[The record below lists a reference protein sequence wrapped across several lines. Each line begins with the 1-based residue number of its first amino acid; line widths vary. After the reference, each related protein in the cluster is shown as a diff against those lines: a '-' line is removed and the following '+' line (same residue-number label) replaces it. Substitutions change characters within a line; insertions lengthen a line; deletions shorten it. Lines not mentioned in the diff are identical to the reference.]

1 MGRTGGILPIA
12 MASLSLLA
20 SACGS
25 PGSTQSTTTTG
36 PAPVAAALTTSFAK
50 AGCLGGSGIITQAMD
65 GRITACLRA
74 GALNAGTYHV
84 SLEQII
90 GAKGAIPSATSVNA
104 NTVKL
109 SLSPASGVPGTTVT
123 MTGKMAS
130 PPRPLPQYAN
140 FCWDGCADGLQY
152 GGVPLHWTGPSIF
165 DAKLVVPAAPWVES
179 NPARVITP
187 RQAEFSIGVTC
198 LVATKGCGLG
208 GAEGSARFRMT
219 VAKKLAWCPSTANCA
234 SLGAGPAQVL
244 PGQIVKVRGY
254 APLVSVIGSD
264 QPFAFQLKVTPGPPS
279 GTAVKFKTFA
289 KGATEAFFGQAPMKI
304 RRAPTF
310 ASLGTLSAGP
320 ATFAGPGAVT
330 ADPANPARVFW
341 CSGGQLGE
349 TGQGGTQL
357 IPTQAAAKLLAS
369 LGYGFMGASSP
380 RCAGIAPLPLPPGP
394 PPAVAAAFTVAVDN
408 SAPPVYDVALY
419 TTDGG
424 ASWMPVPPPQ
434 GAARTAF
441 GGFRFAGTTLEAL
454 FQSNGAFVNGAPPA
468 VATSEMKSAEAGWQ
482 SGSLACP
489 ASGPCATLGPY
500 SPGNCAMNGT
510 SQLVLYS
517 AGQGAGWLTPAWP
530 QQLDACASAE
540 VTSIGGLRLL
550 AIASESS
557 YPVRL
562 STDGGHTWSY
572 VALPPLP
579 RSVVGAGGGTGFGV
593 DAGQLILLPSGGLL
607 AYGVGQPQSR
617 SLLLAPGKSAW
628 CQVPSSVPLPTTPFS
643 TSVGLAGNQLWW
655 VPFDQ
660 QGAPSKPQAVA
671 VSQIAC

>member
-1 MGRTGGILPIA
+1 MA
-12 MASLSLLA
+12 MALLGLLA

-25 PGSTQSTTTTG
+25 PASTASTTTTA
-36 PAPVAAALTTSFAK
+36 PAPVAAVLTTSFVA
-50 AGCLGGSGIITQAMD
+50 AGCTGGSGAITQAMD
-65 GRITACLRA
+65 GRITACLRTGALSA
-74 GALNAGTYHV
+74 GAYHI
-84 SLEQII
+84 SLQQII
-90 GAKGAIPSATSVNA
+90 GGKGTIPGTTAPKANA
-104 NTVKL
+104 VKL
-109 SLSPASGVPGTTVT
+109 SLSPASGPPGTTVT
-123 MTGKMAS
+123 ITGTMGS
-130 PPRPLPQYAN
+130 PPRPLPQYVN
-140 FCWDGCADGLQY
+140 FCWDGCSDGLQY
-152 GGVPLHWTGPSIF
+152 EGIPLHWTGSDTF

-187 RQAEFSIGVTC
+187 RQAEFSIGVSC
-198 LVATKGCGLG
+198 VVAFKGCGLG
-208 GAEGSARFRMT
+208 GAEGTARFKMT
-219 VAKKLAWCPSTANCA
+219 GTKKLAWCPSAANCA

-244 PGQIVKVRGY
+244 PGQIVKVQGY

-264 QPFAFQLKVTPGPPS
+264 QPFAYQLQVTPGQPAGS
-279 GTAVKFKTFA
+279 TVKLKTFA
-289 KGATEAFFGQAPMKI
+289 KGGTEAFFGQAPI
-304 RRAPTF
+304 RIRPAPTF
-310 ASLGTLSAGP
+310 ASLGTLSPGS
-320 ATFAGPGAVT
+320 TTLAGPGAFT
-330 ADPANPARVFW
+330 ADPTDPNRVFW

-349 TGQGGTQL
+349 TGRTGTQL
-357 IPTQAAAKLLAS
+357 IPTQAATKVLAS

-380 RCAGIAPLPLPPGP
+380 RCAAIAPLPLPPGTL
-394 PPAVAAAFTVAVDN
+394 PAVAAAFTVAVDN

-419 TTDGG
+419 TIDGG
-424 ASWMPVPPPQ
+424 ATWTPVPPPQ
-434 GAARTAF
+434 GDARTAF
-441 GGFRFAGTTLEAL
+441 GGFRFAGTTLQAL
-454 FQSNGAFVNGAPPA
+454 YQSGGGFVNGAPPA
-468 VATSEMKSAEAGWQ
+468 VATSEMKSTEAGWQ
-482 SGSLACP
+482 SGSFTCP
-489 ASGPCATLGPY
+489 AGGPCATLGPY

-540 VTSIGGLRLL
+540 VTSIGGQRLL

-628 CQVPSSVPLPTTPFS
+628 CQVPSSVPLPTNPFS